1 MRVLHVY
8 KCYFPE
14 HFGGVEQAIRHLV
27 TGTKAHGISAEV
39 FTLSPNA
46 QDEPVMF
53 EDHRVNQAKTT
64 LEISSTPM
72 SIEAFTKFRNL
83 AKNFDLIHYHYP
95 YPFADLLSLTCAPS
109 VPSIVTYHSDI
120 VRQRILKYG
129 YWPLQSVFLSHVDRI
144 ICTSLNY
151 MQTSSVLR
159 TFKHKTEPIS
169 LGLDEALL
177 PQASELLLQK
187 WKKAFP
193 KPFILFLGALRNYKG
208 VSTLIQA
215 AKGFNGDVVI
225 AGAGSSLHYYKKK
238 VKAAKL
244 ENVYFTGFVD
254 DVDKAALL
262 QLCTALVLPSHFRSE
277 AFGLVQLEAALKA
290 KPVICTELG
299 TGTTFVN
306 EHENTGLVV
315 PPKDA
320 DALRNAMAFLMQHP
334 IIAGQMGMAAR
345 SRFQEL
351 FTAARMCKEYA
362 RIYYEVVSDAANGDK
377 QH

>member
-1 MRVLHVY
+1 M
-8 KCYFPE
+8 
-14 HFGGVEQAIRHLV
+14 
-27 TGTKAHGISAEV
+27 
-39 FTLSPNA
+39 
-46 QDEPVMF
+46 
-53 EDHRVNQAKTT
+53 
-64 LEISSTPM
+64 
-72 SIEAFTKFRNL
+72 
-83 AKNFDLIHYHYP
+83 
-95 YPFADLLSLTCAPS
+95 
-109 VPSIVTYHSDI
+109 
-120 VRQRILKYG
+120 
-129 YWPLQSVFLSHVDRI
+129 
-144 ICTSLNY
+144 
-151 MQTSSVLR
+151 
-159 TFKHKTEPIS
+159 
-169 LGLDEALL
+169 
-177 PQASELLLQK
+177 LLQK